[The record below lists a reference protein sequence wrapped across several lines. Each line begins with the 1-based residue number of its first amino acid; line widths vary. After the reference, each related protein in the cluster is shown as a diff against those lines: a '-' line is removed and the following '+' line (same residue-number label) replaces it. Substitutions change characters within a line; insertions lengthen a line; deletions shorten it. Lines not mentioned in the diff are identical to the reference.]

1 MTGDLALA
9 ALGWALAAVLLFAV
23 LAAVG
28 LAARRMLLGRMG
40 ANIDCGFRRPPA
52 ASWRL
57 GLISYQ
63 PDRLYWH
70 NSFGVGLRP
79 AEVFDRTALTV
90 LSRRPAGGAEAASVG
105 PGTVIVD
112 CMIGAGDG
120 ALTDGAS
127 PASRVQLAMTEPA
140 LTGFLAWLEASPPGQ
155 TGLAGYG

>member
-9 ALGWALAAVLLFAV
+9 VGWAFAAVLLFAV
-23 LAAVG
+23 LVAVG
-28 LAARRMLLGRMG
+28 LAARRMLLGRKG
-40 ANIDCGFRRPPA
+40 ANIDCGLRRPPA

-63 PDRLYWH
+63 PDQLYWH

-90 LSRRPAGGAEAASVG
+90 LSRRPAGSAEAASVG

-112 CMIGAGDG
+112 CTIGPDAGG
-120 ALTDGAS
+120 LPEGIS
-127 PASRVQLAMTEPA
+127 PASTVQLAMTEPA
-140 LTGFLAWLEASPPGQ
+140 VTGFLAWLEASPPGQ
-155 TGLAGYG
+155 TGQTGYG